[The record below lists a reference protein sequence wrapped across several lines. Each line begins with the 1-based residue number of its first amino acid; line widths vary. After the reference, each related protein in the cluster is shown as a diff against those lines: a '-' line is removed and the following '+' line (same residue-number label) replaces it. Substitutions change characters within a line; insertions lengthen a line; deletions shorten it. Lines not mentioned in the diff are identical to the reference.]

1 MQYTEKQEMQF
12 EFIKACHTI
21 ARLANDEFLIDLD
34 NVYGL
39 GDLAEDETAEDWK
52 DYITDEEHPEHFND
66 LANFYA
72 RHVRKV
78 LKSGVFIG
86 SCAADMQVICSSNR
100 E

>member
-1 MQYTEKQEMQF
+1 MQYTEKQEIQF

-39 GDLAEDETAEDWK
+39 GDFAEDETAEDWK

>member
-1 MQYTEKQEMQF
+1 MQYTEKQQMQF

-21 ARLANDEFLIDLD
+21 TRMANDENLIEVD
-34 NVYGL
+34 NSFGL
-39 GDLAEDETAEDWK
+39 GDFAENETIEVWK
-52 DYITDEEHPEHFND
+52 DYITDEKHPENFND

-86 SCAADMQVICSSNR
+86 SCADDMQVICSGNK